1 MFNAMLKDINA
12 IPSRFSRIL
21 NLFYG
26 LWDWVAIIRCVI
38 KVLRYSII
46 IHLFSLPCTYNQ
58 SADIS
63 CINFKE

>member
-38 KVLRYSII
+38 KVTSSSVQYYHTLVFTSMYV
-46 IHLFSLPCTYNQ
+46 
-58 SADIS
+58 
-63 CINFKE
+63 